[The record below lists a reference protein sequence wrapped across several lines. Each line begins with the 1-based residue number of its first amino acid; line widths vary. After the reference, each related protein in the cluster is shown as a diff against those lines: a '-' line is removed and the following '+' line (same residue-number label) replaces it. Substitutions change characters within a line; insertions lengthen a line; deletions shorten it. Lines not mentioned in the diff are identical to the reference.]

1 MLHPNYYVEKAKQDE
16 IINRKNE
23 VDTSFYNGIYDRFK
37 YPVLTRDNIP
47 LFWRFDL
54 DTKTNPRFMERLGIN
69 AVFNAGA
76 IEHNGKYYIVL
87 QEKRKNFQ
95 N

>member
-37 YPVLTRDNIP
+37 YPVF
-47 LFWRFDL
+47 LFNYVRSC
-54 DTKTNPRFMERLGIN
+54 N
-69 AVFNAGA
+69 
-76 IEHNGKYYIVL
+76 
-87 QEKRKNFQ
+87 RK
-95 N
+95 